1 MIDSTSVTIAEVEYM
16 KTIAYAI
23 LPICL
28 VICSLIGWK
37 IYTCI
42 FKIKV
47 EERRAMTV
55 GSIVLLLYLI
65 YPSITSRTLAL
76 WKCEEIE
83 YVGNI
88 FIIDPETLC
97 DDKIHQTYQHTLG
110 IGCILCYVIGLPLF
124 GVAVLYKFRN
134 KLDERRTRV
143 RFGLLY
149 DGFVREHYMHEIWVV
164 LRKFLLIVIG
174 IFTDKLQDIFVRYCW
189 FFTCAYGMESAIYNK
204 RFNSFRNFIIFMFLF
219 NLMGWWYICCIS

>member
-1 MIDSTSVTIAEVEYM
+1 MTMNIPWPQNYITMFRVQSAVSSVGEAFLDARCALYEDSTSVTIAEVEYM

-83 YVGNI
+83 YVGE
-88 FIIDPETLC
+88 DM
-97 DDKIHQTYQHTLG
+97 KGQT
-110 IGCILCYVIGLPLF
+110 
-124 GVAVLYKFRN
+124 R
-134 KLDERRTRV
+134 
-143 RFGLLY
+143 
-149 DGFVREHYMHEIWVV
+149 
-164 LRKFLLIVIG
+164 
-174 IFTDKLQDIFVRYCW
+174 
-189 FFTCAYGMESAIYNK
+189 
-204 RFNSFRNFIIFMFLF
+204 
-219 NLMGWWYICCIS
+219 